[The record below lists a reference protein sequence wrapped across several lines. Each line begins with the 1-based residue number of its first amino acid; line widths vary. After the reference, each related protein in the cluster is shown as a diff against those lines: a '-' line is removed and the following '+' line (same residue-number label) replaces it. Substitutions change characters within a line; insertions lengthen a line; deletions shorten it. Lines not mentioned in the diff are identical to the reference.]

1 MPTSY
6 AYDRRCHAESVA
18 VYLVQRLR
26 EKDWTARNEH
36 YRLLVD
42 IGRRG
47 GPGAEFAAMV
57 ATYVRDMMGSDEL
70 LEGQNLTR
78 RFNMEHAPCPMHDIA
93 PPRRVY
99 DGHRV
104 TGQMKLENYWGVS
117 AMRVTHSSTK
127 CVKKQAKITRWA
139 SVAKSVVTK
148 AVHAAD

>member
-1 MPTSY
+1 MATSY

-78 RFNMEHAPCPMHDIA
+78 RFNLTHVPCPMHDTA
-93 PPRRVY
+93 H
-99 DGHRV
+99 GHRA
-104 TGQMKLENYWGVS
+104 TGQMKLEHYWGVS

-139 SVAKSVVTK
+139 SAAKSVVTK